1 VYFTIKKKILCALI
15 TSTLKKGQLHEIM
28 RLFQEDS
35 VVTTKFVAVGIEPPR
50 YIIGTTSVISQGLT
64 LTKARYLVQ
73 LDSKWM
79 MSTQNQAKGRIW
91 HIMQTRLIITYNII
105 CTDFNI
111 EKVVDNRQLRRWR
124 LFDKMLESQKLNV
137 YDLTQDGFDVKEFIN
152 DENSSYT
159 LDWDVFINT
168 KAQH

>member
-73 LDSKWM
+73 LDSK
-79 MSTQNQAKGRIW
+79 
-91 HIMQTRLIITYNII
+91 
-105 CTDFNI
+105 
-111 EKVVDNRQLRRWR
+111 
-124 LFDKMLESQKLNV
+124 
-137 YDLTQDGFDVKEFIN
+137 
-152 DENSSYT
+152 
-159 LDWDVFINT
+159 
-168 KAQH
+168 